1 MAARQSVIER
11 LFVDKSTAGA
21 IDDAGAFFHE
31 GDALP
36 VENEPS
42 LGSHRQMQS
51 QEIRL
56 SEHFVEIVEELNL
69 KRSGASGRE
78 IRIVSNWAHPES
90 DCPPSDLAA
99 DPSHAEDS

>member
-1 MAARQSVIER
+1 MGSADHIGKLEQRQIGWGRFGLKDIEGGSGDMAARQSVIER

-42 LGSHRQMQS
+42 LGSHR
-51 QEIRL
+51 
-56 SEHFVEIVEELNL
+56 
-69 KRSGASGRE
+69 
-78 IRIVSNWAHPES
+78 
-90 DCPPSDLAA
+90 
-99 DPSHAEDS
+99 